1 MRVKLQL
8 VICHDEGHEETVT
21 DVITLNKNHQRIEH
35 LGLTLAE
42 SKQLLSTLQRHLLP
56 QQVDTFLDARSTCPD
71 CGTPLKLKA
80 HGSRALR
87 TLFGTLEVYSP
98 RLEHCDCTRRKT
110 SSFRPLSA
118 LLTEPVAPEL
128 LYMEAKWSS
137 LVSYGLSLDALQ
149 DFLPLDLSLDVK
161 TVRYDTL
168 KVAKR
173 LEAEL
178 GEEQASFLEG
188 ESRDGDLL
196 PLPEGSFTVGID
208 GGYLRNWVDKKHK
221 FEVIVGKS
229 ILSFQEDEEDRTPS
243 LKRFGFVQTYD
254 DAKPKRRLHEVLH
267 AQGLQMNQEMT
278 FLADGD
284 DKLRALQMEMS
295 PKATHILDWF
305 HLTMKLTVLGQ
316 FGKGL
321 VQCEAVLGEQI
332 RDQIERLKWSLWHG
346 QVDKA
351 LGKIDDLESAIE
363 SFEGTY
369 ARYAGLV
376 KALSELGTYIVNNR
390 HVIPNDGERY
400 RNGEPIATGFVEST
414 VNEVVSK
421 RFCKKQQMQW
431 SKEGAHL
438 LLQTRVRTLN
448 GELAGIFKRWYPDLD
463 MKAEEMPM
471 AA

>member
-8 VICHDEGHEETVT
+8 VMCNDQGDEETVT
-21 DVITLNKNHQRIEH
+21 DVITLNKNNQRIEH

-42 SKQLLSTLQRHLLP
+42 SKQLLSTLQRQLL
-56 QQVDTFLDARSTCPD
+56 QQQITTFLDTRSTCPD

-80 HGSRALR
+80 RGSRSFR
-87 TLFGTLEVYSP
+87 TLFGTLKFSSP
-98 RLEHCDCTRRKT
+98 RLEHCDCTRHKT

-118 LLTEPVAPEL
+118 LLTESVAPEL

-137 LVSYGLSLDALQ
+137 LVSYGMSLDALQ

-178 GEEQASFLEG
+178 GEDQASFIEG
-188 ESRDGDLL
+188 DPSKWDHL
-196 PLPEGSFTVGID
+196 PLPDGSFKVGID
-208 GGYLRNWVDKKHK
+208 GGYVRHWLDKKHN

-229 ILSFQEDEEDRTPS
+229 MRSFTEDEDDKAPS
-243 LKRFGFVQTYD
+243 PKRLGFVQTLD
-254 DAKPKRRLHEVLH
+254 TKPKRRLYEVLQS
-267 AQGLQMNQEMT
+267 QGLQMNQEIT
-278 FLADGD
+278 FLSDGND
-284 DKLRALQMEMS
+284 TLRALQLEMS
-295 PKATHILDWF
+295 PKATHLLDWF

-321 VQCEAVLGEQI
+321 VHCEAVLGEEI
-332 RDQIERLKWSLWHG
+332 CNKIERLKWSLWHG

-351 LGKIDDLESAIE
+351 LGKIDELETSIE
-363 SFEGTY
+363 PFNETY
-369 ARYAGLV
+369 ARFPRLV
-376 KALSELGTYIVNNR
+376 KALSELRTYIVNNR
-390 HVIPNDGERY
+390 HLIPNYGERY
-400 RNGEPIATGFVEST
+400 HNGQAIATGFVEST

-448 GELAGIFKRWYPDLD
+448 GELSTIFKRWYRDMDLEV
-463 MKAEEMPM
+463 EELPI